1 MRLLKIGVY
10 YPNYLEQFYARRP
23 GLAARPYAAQHATLI
38 ADCFG
43 SSDFW
48 TRALSGLGYE
58 TCDLVANAEPMQ
70 RAWAAERGLA
80 FGEAGWLFDITEA
93 QVRDFRP
100 DVLLVADYSTV
111 TAAYIRRLR
120 ESCPSLRLVL
130 GWCGAPYHD
139 GSVFRE
145 CDVVLSCV
153 PELVEHFRAE
163 GHRSRHVNH
172 AFEPRVLEKLG
183 PPAAPAAD
191 FVFLGSIV
199 KSEQFHLERE
209 RILLR
214 LVEETGLQI
223 WSEAGLRPA
232 PPRQKGSA
240 AAGAQGGGRG
250 AAARLRAF
258 ARESRLLDVPILGG
272 AARRAARLVRG
283 GGASPSY
290 VSAAAPF
297 VDGRIAARAH
307 PPLFGLEMFGRLRDS
322 RVALNTHIDISPIN
336 ASNMRLFEATGVGT
350 CLLTDWKANL
360 RELFEPDAEVVAYR
374 DADECVEKVKCL
386 LGDEPLR
393 RAVAAAGQRRTL
405 RDHTF
410 ASRAA
415 LIDAVIREELTN
427 GRTAGPRRPL
437 A

>member
-23 GLAARPYAAQHATLI
+23 GLAAQPYAAQHAALI

-48 TRALSGLGYE
+48 TRALSELGYE
-58 TCDLVANAEPMQ
+58 TCDLVANAGPMQ
-70 RAWAAERGLA
+70 KAWASERGLA
-80 FGEAGWLFDITEA
+80 CDETDWLFPITEA

-111 TAAYIRRLR
+111 TADFLRRLR
-120 ESCPSLRLVL
+120 ETCPSLRLVL

-163 GHRSRHVNH
+163 GHRSQHVNH
-172 AFEPRVLEKLG
+172 AFEPRVLEMLG
-183 PPAAPAAD
+183 TPSAPTAD

-199 KSEQFHLERE
+199 KYEDFHIERE

-214 LVEETGLQI
+214 LVRETDLQI
-223 WSEAGLRPA
+223 WSEVGPK
-232 PPRQKGSA
+232 PPS
-240 AAGAQGGGRG
+240 
-250 AAARLRAF
+250 
-258 ARESRLLDVPILGG
+258 LL
-272 AARRAARLVRG
+272 RRAARLVRG
-283 GGASPSY
+283 
-290 VSAAAPF
+290 SAAGSTAQST
-297 VDGRIAARAH
+297 VDARIKRRAR
-307 PPLFGLEMFGRLRDS
+307 PPLFGLDMFRQLRDS
-322 RVALNTHIDISPIN
+322 RVALNTHIDISTES
-336 ASNMRLFEATGVGT
+336 ASNMRLFEATGVGS
-350 CLLTDWKANL
+350 CLLTDWKSNL
-360 RELFEPDAEVVAYR
+360 GDLFEPDAEVVAYR
-374 DADECVEKVKCL
+374 GAEECADKVKYL
-386 LGDEPLR
+386 LNHESTR
-393 RAVAAAGQRRTL
+393 REIAAAGQRRTL

-415 LIDAVIREELTN
+415 RIDAVIREELSN
-427 GRTAGPRRPL
+427 GRAARHRPS
-437 A
+437 AA